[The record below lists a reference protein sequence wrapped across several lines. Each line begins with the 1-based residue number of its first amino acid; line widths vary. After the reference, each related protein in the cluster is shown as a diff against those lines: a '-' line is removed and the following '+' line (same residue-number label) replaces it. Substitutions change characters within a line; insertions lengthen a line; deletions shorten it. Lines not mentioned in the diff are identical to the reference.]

1 MVDILCCVDT
11 YGRPLLGYFAQPD
24 AVGGGEAW
32 FDMPGFVEWWDRKEV
47 VVVVGKQEEKRE
59 DKLWL
64 VYKINK
70 ELKNDTTINS
80 LLRKN
85 YINTDFN
92 AWISGKW

>member
-1 MVDILCCVDT
+1 M
-11 YGRPLLGYFAQPD
+11 
-24 AVGGGEAW
+24 
-32 FDMPGFVEWWDRKEV
+32 
-47 VVVVGKQEEKRE
+47 VVGKQEEKRE

-92 AWISGKW
+92 A